1 MGSKSIEEDG
11 IGEEMGE
18 AVDALLK
25 KTKNMVRIYKRCGWI
40 FIYKELKK
48 GTGWLDK
55 YSWKLRAMLGNVGNI
70 LLCVTFEIN

>member
-25 KTKNMVRIYKRCGWI
+25 KKQRIWLEFTRGVVEFSFTKSLKKAQDGWI
-40 FIYKELKK
+40 
-48 GTGWLDK
+48 
-55 YSWKLRAMLGNVGNI
+55 NI
-70 LLCVTFEIN
+70 LESCEQCWEMLEIYCYVLHSK